1 MMYRC
6 GWATKA
12 GHEHVLAVEI
22 TRTGLEWA
30 LTHACLSHYDPARHR
45 DRQTWTQQLKA
56 SPVRVQWDP
65 ERSLRL
71 GALPYRSLQVGL
83 SGEAVDRYLD
93 EWIVAISDVTPSVRT
108 IRDLLHAGDEQ
119 AAAMLLPDEGDPTR
133 PWLLVDYCCD
143 SPELSRGEIVMTG

>member
-1 MMYRC
+1 
-6 GWATKA
+6 
-12 GHEHVLAVEI
+12 
-22 TRTGLEWA
+22 
-30 LTHACLSHYDPARHR
+30 
-45 DRQTWTQQLKA
+45 
-56 SPVRVQWDP
+56 VRVQWDP